1 MAILQRV
8 VLAGV
13 VGLVAVTPARPV
25 AAQEPP
31 PQQQGQVNR
40 PNAQGQRG
48 RGQGLPAP
56 GPNMTLQE
64 MQSMFDAYALVQAQ
78 RVLQLND
85 EQYQRFF
92 MRMNALQDLRRRHNQ
107 QRMRMLNDLRRLWR
121 DESGEADVLTRIRA
135 IDDLDLKFEGAIR
148 TARQALDEALT
159 VRQRAGFRFFE
170 EDMERQKIDFLT
182 RARAGRQEPG

>member
-1 MAILQRV
+1 MAIVRRV
-8 VLAGV
+8 VLASV
-13 VGLVAVTPARPV
+13 VGLVALAAWPA

-31 PQQQGQVNR
+31 PPGQQVNR

-56 GPNMTLQE
+56 GPNMTLQD

-92 MRMNALQDLRRRHNQ
+92 MRMNTLQ
-107 QRMRMLNDLRRLWR
+107 DLRRLWR
-121 DESGEADVLTRIRA
+121 DQAGEADLAGRLRA
-135 IDDLDLKFEGAIR
+135 IDDLDLKFEGALR
-148 TARQALDEALT
+148 TARQAIDEALT

-182 RARAGRQEPG
+182 RARAGRQGPG

>member
-1 MAILQRV
+1 MAIVRRV
-8 VLAGV
+8 VLASV
-13 VGLVAVTPARPV
+13 VGLVALAAWPA

-31 PQQQGQVNR
+31 PPGQQVNR

-92 MRMNALQDLRRRHNQ
+92 MRMNTLQDLRRRHNQ

-121 DESGEADVLTRIRA
+121 DQAGEADLAGRLRA
-135 IDDLDLKFEGAIR
+135 IDDLDLKFEGALR
-148 TARQALDEALT
+148 TARQAIDEALT

-182 RARAGRQEPG
+182 RARAGRQGPG